1 MKSLKKF
8 NELFINRDEPKTPFH
23 GSEEPKKWGE
33 QGRHVPELS
42 SKPHIS
48 VTDDLEEKLSDED
61 LNEFRNFL
69 TKMKDMSRDFTSSE
83 QIYTD
88 LLLFS
93 RLLKTNK
100 TLIDKLMSLNK

>member
-8 NELFINRDEPKTPFH
+8 KELFINRDEPKTPFH

-100 TLIDKLMSLNK
+100 SLIDKLMSLNK